1 MSVITIKQVHDACID
16 KLLNLLRVKSLHLD
30 SKSLVDLVRD
40 VWHVWA
46 SIQPISVSPI
56 INDRQADSKVID
68 EVTQIVLF
76 FVKVVVRLVR
86 VIKASLVECET
97 FNLAVKY
104 FESNVFIDRVNCL
117 LDDAVASITECDLQ
131 VRGIGC
137 ELSCESDDPIADLCG
152 VWAGTCAWVADSF
165 ALGARAVPES
175 KDNHSIAWVDRSL
188 GDVSIAF
195 DSG

>member
-1 MSVITIKQVHDACID
+1 M
-16 KLLNLLRVKSLHLD
+16 
-30 SKSLVDLVRD
+30 
-40 VWHVWA
+40 
-46 SIQPISVSPI
+46 
-56 INDRQADSKVID
+56 
-68 EVTQIVLF
+68 TQIVLF

-117 LDDAVASITECDLQ
+117 LDDAVAPITECDLQ

-152 VWAGTCAWVADSF
+152 V
-165 ALGARAVPES
+165 
-175 KDNHSIAWVDRSL
+175 
-188 GDVSIAF
+188 
-195 DSG
+195 